1 MLAGGDAFKEAPGCS
16 CETKRIPSVPIPIDG
31 GVLSFFGCVDNADDA
46 ADG

>member
-16 CETKRIPSVPIPIDG
+16 CETKRIPGVPIHG